1 MKDLKNE
8 SEVII
13 KERQQFKMEST
24 GLEPCA
30 MADFIEE
37 IETSTENLIVIACK
51 LHMGYLSRL
60 DKFGKGLKYGD
71 RIELYC
77 YYFYNKKEE
86 EQTSKAVYE
95 LAR

>member
-1 MKDLKNE
+1 MANKK
-8 SEVII
+8 EVIL

-37 IETSTENLIVIACK
+37 IETTAENLINIACK
-51 LHMGYLSRL
+51 IRMGDLSCL
-60 DKFGKGLKYGD
+60 DKFGEDLKYGD

-77 YYFYNKKEE
+77 YYFYDKSQE
-86 EQTSKAVYE
+86 EQTSNCYYE
-95 LAR
+95 LAN